1 VRYATRE
8 ARRDKHHYGYDS
20 HDPTTTHSKRTSGA
34 PSSNLALKRSL
45 LSVHNGTITHS
56 RPTSGKGYSRK
67 FVQKMPPQMQAHSG
81 GQTQVGSSLRREK
94 FSAGSRNI
102 QRFGPESRSVSLE
115 PGLASHRSIPKQKAA
130 ASEAATKE
138 AIQPTAAL
146 RDASCWITAMTATL
160 KKAQKAV
167 MMSSPKYVSDSVEAM
182 AASSVG
188 TLGTMTM
195 YGSLFTIAVVR
206 ALLPS
211 RSRSARG

>member
-1 VRYATRE
+1 METWLGPKLPSGVAWYVALSGEMRTPPRSPNK
-8 ARRDKHHYGYDS
+8 RPS
-20 HDPTTTHSKRTSGA
+20 H
-34 PSSNLALKRSL
+34 
-45 LSVHNGTITHS
+45 I
-56 RPTSGKGYSRK
+56 RP
-67 FVQKMPPQMQAHSG
+67 
-81 GQTQVGSSLRREK
+81 GSSLRREK

-138 AIQPTAAL
+138 AVQPKAAL
-146 RDASCWITAMTATL
+146 RDASCWLTAMTATL

-182 AASSVG
+182 AASGIG

>member
-1 VRYATRE
+1 MCSQKSVKKCPRECRSIPETGRKVGPPCVEKSLAPVRAT
-8 ARRDKHHYGYDS
+8 
-20 HDPTTTHSKRTSGA
+20 
-34 PSSNLALKRSL
+34 
-45 LSVHNGTITHS
+45 
-56 RPTSGKGYSRK
+56 
-67 FVQKMPPQMQAHSG
+67 
-81 GQTQVGSSLRREK
+81 
-94 FSAGSRNI
+94 I
-102 QRFGPESRSVSLE
+102 QRFGPETRSISLE

-138 AIQPTAAL
+138 TVQPKAAL
-146 RDASCWITAMTATL
+146 RDASRWLTAMTAPL
-160 KKAQKAV
+160 KKAQKAAT
-167 MMSSPKYVSDSVEAM
+167 MSSPKYVSDSEGAM